1 MKSKSIAGMLAVLIG
16 AATALPAVPGAEAE
30 DTYLI
35 HGGIWDYYQS
45 YLDKIHSGVRP
56 GAFAITTDGLGA
68 AYSWCPDQR
77 CRANGTYSGQ
87 AKQNCEQSYGT
98 DCVVFAIRDE
108 IQVPYEIYRP

>member
-1 MKSKSIAGMLAVLIG
+1 MTRKSIAGVFAVLVG
-16 AATALPAVPGAEAE
+16 TAALPYAGTAAQAE

-35 HGGIWDYYQS
+35 HGGVWDYCQS
-45 YLDKIHSGVRP
+45 YLDKIGHGVRP

-77 CRANGTYSGQ
+77 CRASGTYSGQ
-87 AKQNCEQSYGT
+87 AKQSCEQSYDT

-108 IQVPYEIYRP
+108 IKVPYEIYRP